1 MRVTRYMCAGFMT
14 FFGAPAPA
22 ISGSLD
28 QEKKMSFMGVIGYI
42 CAWVL
47 VPFAA
52 LQAASMAASVQQQR
66 PPSPPTT
73 APRTSSIRTAA

>member
-28 QEKKMSFMGVIGYI
+28 QEKKMSFIRVTRYI
-42 CAWVL
+42 CAGVL

-52 LQAASMAASVQQQR
+52 LQAASMAKSGKPRASVVDVK
-66 PPSPPTT
+66 
-73 APRTSSIRTAA
+73 APRKWSHGS